1 MTTNITINSDL
12 GEDIGIHSF
21 GNDEAILK
29 IVDTVNVAC
38 GMHAGDPG
46 TMDRTVRAAAAAG
59 VTVGAHPG
67 LPDIT
72 GFGRRRM
79 SITPDEARDLVRY
92 QVGAL
97 VGFLTAHGTPLDHI
111 KPHGALFGM
120 AASDEK
126 LMRSICEIAGQ
137 YGVPVYGLAGTAHE
151 SAAVSCG
158 VAFVPEFY
166 VDLDYSKDGNLIV
179 ERKPRERTLESV
191 RARTLQALLEGT
203 VTTVEGT
210 LLPVTV
216 ESICVHSDLATA
228 PAVAKTVREAIEVA
242 LTARP
247 KRQSAG
253 LEPRAPV
260 RG

>member
-1 MTTNITINSDL
+1 MTTTITINSDL
-12 GEDIGIHSF
+12 GEDVGIHSF
-21 GNDEAILK
+21 GNDEEILK

-46 TMDRTVRAAAAAG
+46 TMDRTVQAAASAG

-72 GFGRRRM
+72 GFGRRKM
-79 SITPDEARDLVRY
+79 AITPDEARDLVRY

-97 VGFLTAHGTPLDHI
+97 VGFLAAHGTPLDHI

-120 AASDEK
+120 AAIDEE
-126 LMRSICEIAGQ
+126 LMRSICEVAGQ

-151 SAAVSCG
+151 AAAAACG

-179 ERKPRERTLESV
+179 ERKPKERTLESV
-191 RARTLQALLEGT
+191 RSRTLQALLEGT
-203 VTTVEGT
+203 VTTLEGT

-216 ESICVHSDLATA
+216 QSICVHSDLAQA
-228 PAVAKTVREAIEVA
+228 PAVATTVREALEVA
-242 LTARP
+242 RLG
-247 KRQSAG
+247 S
-253 LEPRAPV
+253 V
-260 RG
+260 